1 MQSVIGKNNNYYF
14 VKTGKGLLYLMYINN
29 FSNMSNF
36 SLAVEEATTEL
47 KEMTIDEYF
56 ETSPKEI
63 NYDDYITDE
72 YMIDMLKA
80 DREYLSFVC
89 VGKRYDCYKLYFV
102 DEYEGLIA
110 KYQPNTKMRVVVED
124 VCNGVR
130 KDIRKIFD
138 RICRQI
144 KLKGE
149 AIMVS
154 KWGTHMIDFLKKYAG
169 KYGIE
174 YYMDDNN
181 DMHITAIDRAK
192 E

>member
-36 SLAVEEATTEL
+36 TTTEL

-80 DREYLSFVC
+80 DREGLSFINL
-89 VGKRYDCYKLYFV
+89 GKRHDCYKLYFV
-102 DEYEGLIA
+102 HEYEGLIA
-110 KYQPNTKMRVVVED
+110 KYQPNAKMRVVVED
-124 VCNGVR
+124 LCNVVR
-130 KDIRKIFD
+130 RDIRKRCDVI
-138 RICRQI
+138 RGEI
-144 KLKGE
+144 KSKGE

-154 KWGTHMIDFLKKYAG
+154 KWGTHMIDFFQKYAG

-181 DMHITAIDRAK
+181 DMHITAIY
-192 E
+192 

>member
-1 MQSVIGKNNNYYF
+1 
-14 VKTGKGLLYLMYINN
+14 
-29 FSNMSNF
+29 MSNF

>member
-1 MQSVIGKNNNYYF
+1 
-14 VKTGKGLLYLMYINN
+14 MYINN

-36 SLAVEEATTEL
+36 SLAVEDATTES

-56 ETSPKEI
+56 ETTPKEI

-72 YMIDMLKA
+72 CMIDMLKA
-80 DREYLSFVC
+80 DVEYLSFIC
-89 VGKRYDCYKLYFV
+89 VGKRHDCYKLYFV
-102 DEYEGLIA
+102 NEYEGLIA

-124 VCNGVR
+124 LCNIVR
-130 KDIRKIFD
+130 KDIQKTFD

-144 KLKGE
+144 KSEGE

-154 KWGTHMIDFLKKYAG
+154 KWGTYMIDFLKKYAG

-181 DMHITAIDRAK
+181 DMHIIAINRA
-192 E
+192 EDF

>member
-36 SLAVEEATTEL
+36 TTTES

-80 DREYLSFVC
+80 DSGYLSFIIL
-89 VGKRYDCYKLYFV
+89 GKRHDCYKLYFCN
-102 DEYEGLIA
+102 EYAGLMA
-110 KYQPNTKMRVVVED
+110 KYQLNTKMRVVVED
-124 VCNGVR
+124 LCNIVR
-130 KDIRKIFD
+130 KDIQETFD
-138 RICRQI
+138 RLCRQI
-144 KLKGE
+144 ESEGE
-149 AIMVS
+149 VVMES

-174 YYMDDNN
+174 YYMDNN
-181 DMHITAIDRAK
+181 TDMHITAIDRA
-192 E
+192 ED